1 MSFAHPI
8 KAATKDQTQN
18 PVLFILL
25 GASNLSRSFHGL
37 KYCIKRCIFPRPAI
51 FLHAMGPGRGYI
63 SGGGILNVVYSP
75 ILESGIFEVSRRK
88 RIENQQVVALITD
101 IGNDIMYDISSE
113 KIIGGLQYLFNILGE
128 FESNIFITSIP
139 VDLENDVN
147 ELLFY
152 IIRQVYF
159 PKSPIKY
166 SQALNSVKAI
176 NTFILKSSNQNI
188 SVINDLKP
196 FCGIDKIHYS
206 IFKSKS
212 AWSHITKKLTADLG
226 VNSLPKLK
234 TSEVALSITSN
245 IARVLLTDML
255 GIVHKTEE
263 TF

>member
-1 MSFAHPI
+1 MSPRPSLTASISKENHNSI
-8 KAATKDQTQN
+8 
-18 PVLFILL
+18 LFIFL
-25 GASNLSRSFHGL
+25 GASNLARSFYGL
-37 KYCIKRCIFPRPAI
+37 KCCITRCVFPRPVSFI
-51 FLHAMGPGRGYI
+51 HAMGPGRGYI
-63 SGGGILNVVYSP
+63 YQGGIFNALYPP
-75 ILESGIFEVSRRK
+75 ILHSDILKAARNERK
-88 RIENQQVVALITD
+88 KNKQVVALITD

-128 FESNIFITSIP
+128 FETDIFITSIP

-147 ELLFY
+147 ESLFH
-152 IIRQVYF
+152 IIRQIYF
-159 PKSPIKY
+159 PKSSVKY
-166 SQALNSVKAI
+166 SQALNSVKAV
-176 NTFILKSSNQNI
+176 NTFIRKSSNQNI

-206 IFKSKS
+206 IFKSQS

-226 VNSLPKLK
+226 VKSLPKLK
-234 TSEVALSITSN
+234 TSEVALSLTSN